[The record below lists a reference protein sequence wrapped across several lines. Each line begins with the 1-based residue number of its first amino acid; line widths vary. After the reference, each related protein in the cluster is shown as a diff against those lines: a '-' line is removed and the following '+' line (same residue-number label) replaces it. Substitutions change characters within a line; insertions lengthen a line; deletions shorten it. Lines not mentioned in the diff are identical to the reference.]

1 MKTWSVLLAAAVALG
16 GASLAEGH
24 NATTHYSSCAAIWR
38 VYPYGIGREGAPGHA
53 RTPFHVSDSLYAA
66 NRHLDGNDDGIAC
79 NAKS

>member
-1 MKTWSVLLAAAVALG
+1 
-16 GASLAEGH
+16 
-24 NATTHYSSCAAIWR
+24 

-79 NAKS
+79 NAKT